1 MSKSEFITRMTER
14 IEPVAGDLG
23 LRLVDLEF
31 ASAGKHSVLRVFLD
45 QEGGIGLEELTRASR
60 EIESVLDAHD
70 DVPGTYSLE
79 CSSPGVNRRL
89 RGQAD
94 FEAHLGMQVR
104 LRTLEPIDGSRNF
117 RGELQQAGP
126 EHIALAIADGEVV
139 RIPLT
144 AIEKANYE
152 HDFDRDLRERHAQ
165 EA

>member
-1 MSKSEFITRMTER
+1 
-14 IEPVAGDLG
+14 
-23 LRLVDLEF
+23 
-31 ASAGKHSVLRVFLD
+31 
-45 QEGGIGLEELTRASR
+45 
-60 EIESVLDAHD
+60 
-70 DVPGTYSLE
+70 
-79 CSSPGVNRRL
+79 
-89 RGQAD
+89 
-94 FEAHLGMQVR
+94 MQVR